1 MTDFYFQVHRM
12 VLHACCSFFA
22 VLEGTEALENSTLH
36 LPAELTREALE
47 PVIRFEYLHQA
58 HFSSPFPI

>member
-1 MTDFYFQVHRM
+1 M

-47 PVIRFEYLHQA
+47 PVIRFEYLHYIK
-58 HFSSPFPI
+58 FNSGPFTI